1 MQGDNPETGVPVSD
15 SCLGKAA
22 SCGTASNT
30 SGEVHIAMEATA
42 SNSSAVAPLI
52 TFSRRRSG
60 VSPNGMASGRVSEDR
75 GGLRANSLGSESE
88 GTVISAGGG
97 NMLRSNSE
105 SVQSAVMRAMSEQ
118 GYGVA
123 RTTSSYGG
131 CPSRAGYEFTP
142 LRCGHGKGLTFGKH
156 VLLWCGLWCS

>member
-1 MQGDNPETGVPVSD
+1 MDD
-15 SCLGKAA
+15 SCSGKAA
-22 SCGTASNT
+22 SCRTASIA
-30 SGEVHIAMEATA
+30 SGAVHIAMDASA
-42 SNSSAVAPLI
+42 SNSSAVAPLL

-60 VSPNGMASGRVSEDR
+60 VSPRGTAGRVSEDR
-75 GGLRANSLGSESE
+75 GGLRADSLGSESE

-131 CPSRAGYEFTP
+131 CPSRAGGKRFP
-142 LRCGHGKGLTFGKH
+142 LRCGHF
-156 VLLWCGLWCS
+156 